1 MADIP
6 QELQN
11 RELTWARFIRSAF
24 WVAGIVA
31 VLFVLMWIF
40 LV

>member
-1 MADIP
+1 MADFQ

-11 RELTWARFIRSAF
+11 RQLIWARFIRSSF
-24 WVAGIVA
+24 WIAGGVAII
-31 VLFVLMWIF
+31 FILMWIF